1 MSLGAIYLWEPEIFT
16 GDLPDINDSERV
28 AYDLYQQ
35 HRNTASEGKT
45 LQAWIDYIVIK
56 VTDPQYSEFF
66 SDEIQ
71 EWAVGL
77 QQGLKAEPRAM
88 LELEHF
94 DILAQG
100 DALYRVF
107 YEAVQASGVG
117 FYEPY
122 FAVWGMGLLQTP
134 FGAVEQVLASF
145 LKPLSTQAQIFNLE
159 NIEPPRNIKKAEELV
174 RLWAAKHP
182 YVKNLKLN
190 IYNTGYDF
198 INPWGNVEHPELAP
212 DEGYRNC
219 LFIDEVKGIFYQLHM
234 SIWRLTTSPM
244 VSFAMDLTSHF
255 IPKEQQELLKAK
267 LTFRLL
273 DQDIRTPVLTEQGYL
288 KLKYYLTGR
297 WDNKASIQKFFSGF
311 DGYVSFIF
319 AHLGNG
325 NLKELQAW
333 AYGDMPENTTIQLN
347 FYYELMMI
355 AVSLD
360 KPYLQERYQ
369 YHKDIIL
376 MKDQELPG
384 VINELNTLERDYI
397 FLKELMPII
406 QEAGTALPPYQK
418 TL

>member
-1 MSLGAIYLWEPEIFT
+1 
-16 GDLPDINDSERV
+16 
-28 AYDLYQQ
+28 
-35 HRNTASEGKT
+35 
-45 LQAWIDYIVIK
+45 
-56 VTDPQYSEFF
+56 
-66 SDEIQ
+66 
-71 EWAVGL
+71 
-77 QQGLKAEPRAM
+77 
-88 LELEHF
+88 
-94 DILAQG
+94 
-100 DALYRVF
+100 
-107 YEAVQASGVG
+107 
-117 FYEPY
+117 
-122 FAVWGMGLLQTP
+122 
-134 FGAVEQVLASF
+134 
-145 LKPLSTQAQIFNLE
+145 
-159 NIEPPRNIKKAEELV
+159 
-174 RLWAAKHP
+174 
-182 YVKNLKLN
+182 
-190 IYNTGYDF
+190 
-198 INPWGNVEHPELAP
+198 
-212 DEGYRNC
+212 
-219 LFIDEVKGIFYQLHM
+219 
-234 SIWRLTTSPM
+234 M
-244 VSFAMDLTSHF
+244 VSFSMDLTSHF

-418 TL
+418 KKEV

>member
-16 GDLPDINDSERV
+16 GDLPDINDSERA

-45 LQAWIDYIVIK
+45 LQAWIDYIAIK

-77 QQGLKAEPRAM
+77 QQGLKAQPRAM

-145 LKPLSTQAQIFNLE
+145 LKPLSTQAQTFNLE
-159 NIEPPRNIKKAEELV
+159 DIEPPRNIKKAEELV

-182 YVKNLKLN
+182 YAKNLKLN
-190 IYNTGYDF
+190 IYNTGHDF
-198 INPWGNVEHPELAP
+198 INPWRNTEHPELAP

-234 SIWRLTTSPM
+234 SVWKLTTPPM

-255 IPKEQQELLKAK
+255 IPKEQQEGLQEK
-267 LTFRLL
+267 LIFRS
-273 DQDIRTPVLTEQGYL
+273 QARDIRTHSIS
-288 KLKYYLTGR
+288 KYGTYEIKYSLIDR
-297 WDNKASIQKFFSGF
+297 WDDKTSIQTFFREF

-333 AYGDMPENTTIQLN
+333 AYGDMPEGLIIQLD
-347 FYYELMMI
+347 YKTRMMI
-355 AVSLD
+355 YAVSLD
-360 KPYLQERYQ
+360 QETLDQCYAQ
-369 YHKDIIL
+369 HKNEFSEEKRILNLKLNNLFYNDI
-376 MKDQELPG
+376 
-384 VINELNTLERDYI
+384 
-397 FLKELMPII
+397 LKIV
-406 QEAGTALPPYQK
+406 QEAGTALPPYQRK
-418 TL
+418 IV

>member
-16 GDLPDINDSERV
+16 GDLPDINDSERA

-45 LQAWIDYIVIK
+45 LQAWIDYIAIK

-71 EWAVGL
+71 EWMVGL
-77 QQGLKAEPRAM
+77 QQGLKAQPRAM

-145 LKPLSTQAQIFNLE
+145 LKPLSTQAQTFNLE
-159 NIEPPRNIKKAEELV
+159 DIEPPRNIKKAEELV
-174 RLWAAKHP
+174 RLWTAQHP
-182 YVKNLKLN
+182 YAKNLKLY
-190 IYNTGYDF
+190 IYNIGHDF
-198 INPWGNVEHPELAP
+198 INPWRNIEHPELAP
-212 DEGYRNC
+212 DEGYRSC
-219 LFIDEVKGIFYQLHM
+219 LFIDEVKGIFYQLKM
-234 SIWRLTTSPM
+234 SFGKLTKSPM
-244 VSFAMDLTSHF
+244 VSFSMDLTSHF
-255 IPKEQQELLKAK
+255 IPKEQQEALQEK
-267 LTFRLL
+267 LIIRLL
-273 DQDIRTPVLTEQGYL
+273 DQDIRTPVLNEQGYL
-288 KLKYYLTGR
+288 ELKYYLTGR
-297 WDNKASIQKFFSGF
+297 WDNRTSIQKFFRGF

-333 AYGDMPENTTIQLN
+333 AYGDMPEGLIIQL
-347 FYYELMMI
+347 YYKTRMMI
-355 AVSLD
+355 YAVSLD
-360 KPYLQERYQ
+360 QDAL
-369 YHKDIIL
+369 
-376 MKDQELPG
+376 DQCYEQSKK
-384 VINELNTLERDYI
+384 EFSEE
-397 FLKELMPII
+397 KELFYLEQNYLFYNDILKI
-406 QEAGTALPPYQK
+406 VQEAGTALPPYQK
-418 TL
+418 KVI

>member
-16 GDLPDINDSERV
+16 GDLPDINDSERA

-56 VTDPQYSEFF
+56 VTDPQYSELF

-77 QQGLKAEPRAM
+77 QQSLKADPRAM

-134 FGAVEQVLASF
+134 FGAVEQVLASS
-145 LKPLSTQAQIFNLE
+145 LKPLSTQAQTFNLE
-159 NIEPPRNIKKAEELV
+159 DIEPPRNIKKAEELV
-174 RLWAAKHP
+174 RLWTAQHP
-182 YVKNLKLN
+182 YAKNLKLN
-190 IYNTGYDF
+190 IYNTGHDF

-212 DEGYRNC
+212 DQGYRHC
-219 LFIDEVKGIFYQLHM
+219 LFIDEVKGIYYQLKV
-234 SIWRLTTSPM
+234 SVWQLTTPPM
-244 VSFAMDLTSHF
+244 VSFTMDLTSHF
-255 IPKEQQELLKAK
+255 IPKEQQEALQEK
-267 LTFRLL
+267 LTFKLQERNICSAVL
-273 DQDIRTPVLTEQGYL
+273 DGQGNF
-288 KLKYYLTGR
+288 KLKYHLKRR
-297 WDNKASIQKFFSGF
+297 WDDQYYIQEFFREF
-311 DGYVSFIF
+311 DSYVIFIF
-319 AHLGNG
+319 THLGNG

-333 AYGDMPENTTIQLN
+333 AYGDMPEGLIIQLD
-347 FYYELMMI
+347 YKTKMMI
-355 AVSLD
+355 YAVSLD
-360 KPYLQERYQ
+360 QETLDQYYEQSKKEFSEEKELFYLEQ
-369 YHKDIIL
+369 
-376 MKDQELPG
+376 
-384 VINELNTLERDYI
+384 NYI
-397 FLKELMPII
+397 FYNDILKIV

-418 TL
+418 KVI